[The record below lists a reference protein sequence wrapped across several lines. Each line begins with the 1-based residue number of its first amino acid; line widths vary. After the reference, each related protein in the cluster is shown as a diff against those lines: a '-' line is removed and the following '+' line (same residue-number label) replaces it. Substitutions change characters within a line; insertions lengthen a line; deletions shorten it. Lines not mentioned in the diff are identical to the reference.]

1 MDAKPLPRALAATVR
16 SALADTPVVCLLG
29 PRQCGKTTLARAL
42 APRFGYVTFDDVDA
56 LALARS
62 DPNGFLAALPD
73 PVILDEIQ
81 RVPELLR
88 ALKLSVDRDR
98 RPGRFLLTGSA
109 NLLLLPKLGDS
120 LAGRMA
126 IIELQPLTVAEQERA
141 PGGFLSAWLDG
152 KLKPSLAADLQP
164 PVPLDLAARVIA
176 GGFPEPLTR
185 RPARA
190 RGWHRDYVR
199 ALLER
204 DVQDV
209 SRVRDPRDLSR
220 LLSLLA
226 LRTGELLNISTL
238 SNELD
243 LRRETVES
251 HLAACERLYLVRR
264 LQPWHRH
271 AAKRLIKTPKL
282 HFVDSG
288 LAATLADLTVED
300 WHEQRDRF
308 GHLLETFVLQQL
320 TTQAGWTD
328 PDLRFWHYRD
338 KDQVEVDIVITRGR
352 RTWGVEVKATATP
365 TQADISGLRRLASQ
379 CGDDFAGG
387 VLIHGGTHL
396 VTLGAPRLLAVPLA
410 NLWKM

>member
-1 MDAKPLPRALAATVR
+1 MDAKSLPRALTASVR
-16 SALADTPVVCLLG
+16 DALEDTPVVCLLG
-29 PRQCGKTTLARAL
+29 PRQCGKTTLAHSL
-42 APRFGYVTFDDVDA
+42 APRYGYVTFDDADA
-56 LALARS
+56 LALAQS
-62 DPNGFLAALPD
+62 DPNGFLAALPER
-73 PVILDEIQ
+73 VILDEIQ

-88 ALKLSVDRDR
+88 AIKLSVDRDR

-126 IIELQPLTVAEQERA
+126 ILELHPLTTAEQERA
-141 PGGFLSAWLDG
+141 PGRFLADWLAG
-152 KLKPSLAADLQP
+152 KLKPTLAATPQP
-164 PVPLDLAARVIA
+164 PAAPTLAARVVR
-176 GGFPEPLTR
+176 GGFPELLART
-185 RPARA
+185 PARVRA
-190 RGWHRDYVR
+190 WHRDYVR

-209 SRVRDPRDLSR
+209 ARVKEPRELSR

-238 SNELD
+238 ANELD

-264 LQPWHRH
+264 LQPWHSH
-271 AAKRLIKTPKL
+271 ESKRLIKTPKL
-282 HFVDSG
+282 HFIDSG
-288 LAATLADLTVED
+288 LAATLGDLAAED
-300 WHEQRDRF
+300 WHDRRDRF

-320 TTQAGWTD
+320 VAQAGWTD
-328 PDLRFWHYRD
+328 PNLRFWHYRD

-352 RTWGVEVKATATP
+352 RTWGVEVKASATP
-365 TQADISGLRRLASQ
+365 TQADISGLRRLAAH

-387 VLIHGGTHL
+387 VLIHAGAHT
-396 VTLGAPRLLAVPLA
+396 VTLDDPRFLAVPLTA
-410 NLWKM
+410 LWER

>member
-1 MDAKPLPRALAATVR
+1 MDGKPLPRSLTPAIQA
-16 SALADTPVVCLLG
+16 ALADTPVVCLLG
-29 PRQCGKTTLARAL
+29 PRQCGKTTLARMV
-42 APRFGYVTFDDVDA
+42 APRYGYVTFDDEDA

-62 DPNGFLAALPD
+62 DPNGFLSALPD
-73 PVILDEIQ
+73 PVILDEVQ

-88 ALKLSVDRDR
+88 AIKLSVDRDR

-109 NLLLLPKLGDS
+109 NLLLLPKLSDS
-120 LAGRMA
+120 LAGRMT
-126 IIELQPLTVAEQERA
+126 IIEMQPLTVAEQARS
-141 PGGFLSAWLDG
+141 PGGFLAAWLGG
-152 KLKPSLAADLQP
+152 KLKPVVATTPRPPEPLTLAT
-164 PVPLDLAARVIA
+164 RVTG

-185 RPARA
+185 SPARA
-190 RGWHRDYVR
+190 RSWHRDYIR

-209 SRVRDPRDLSR
+209 ARIKEPRDLNR

-238 SNELD
+238 GNELD
-243 LRRETVES
+243 LRRETVENY
-251 HLAACERLYLVRR
+251 LVACERLYLVRR
-264 LQPWHRH
+264 LLPWHRH

-282 HFVDSG
+282 HFIDSG
-288 LAATLADLTVED
+288 LAATLAGLEAGD
-300 WHEQRDRF
+300 WHNQRDRF

-320 TTQAGWTD
+320 VAQASWTD

-352 RTWGVEVKATATP
+352 RTWGVEVKASATP
-365 TQADISGLRRLASQ
+365 TLADISGLRRLAAQ

-387 VLIHGGTHL
+387 VLIHTGAHL
-396 VTLGAPRLLAVPLA
+396 VTLGDPRFLAVPLA
-410 NLWKM
+410 RLWEM